1 VSEPARRV
9 LVAEDDQDVRD
20 LVVVTLT
27 RAGLQVLV
35 AADGVEALGIAL
47 EQAPDLAVLDVSMPR
62 MDGLEVTRRIRGD
75 ERARGMPVL
84 FLTASVSEEDA
95 RRGIAAGATVV
106 MAKPFVPAELVR
118 RVRALLAGNPEGG
131 GEDAPGAA
139 GP

>member
-106 MAKPFVPAELVR
+106 MATPFVPAELVG